1 MTSFLDQL
9 EAIRPDG
16 VDAFAVDLDPEW
28 NCPLIPQGGIGA
40 AVAIECMQRI
50 LDDPRQRLRSAQ
62 VVFAAPVAS
71 GPCSV
76 SVVVL
81 RRGRN
86 VSQLQATVTSDGS
99 SAGMTVLA
107 VFGADRR
114 GFEFVD
120 VAMPTAPAP
129 EDCMSW
135 RDMEDHRPDRIRF
148 PFWDQLE
155 GRNAFGAPFQAP
167 GPRPTSSHGTWFR
180 YDVAPLLPDGSWH
193 PLAVLAMC
201 DTMPGAMFE
210 KLGPDVEDWY
220 GPSADFT
227 VHPMGVARS
236 EWLLAHST
244 ARWAGDGYASL
255 DITVWDPTEGLVAYA
270 TQVMYFTFP
279 DFREPLQ

>member
-107 VFGADRR
+107 VFGADHVYRR
-114 GFEFVD
+114 LHV
-120 VAMPTAPAP
+120 VAGHGGPPA
-129 EDCMSW
+129 
-135 RDMEDHRPDRIRF
+135 RPDSL
-148 PFWDQLE
+148 PFLGSARRTKRVW
-155 GRNAFGAPFQAP
+155 RPF
-167 GPRPTSSHGTWFR
+167 SSAR
-180 YDVAPLLPDGSWH
+180 
-193 PLAVLAMC
+193 
-201 DTMPGAMFE
+201 
-210 KLGPDVEDWY
+210 
-220 GPSADFT
+220 PSAYIQ
-227 VHPMGVARS
+227 PRN
-236 EWLLAHST
+236 
-244 ARWAGDGYASL
+244 
-255 DITVWDPTEGLVAYA
+255 LVS
-270 TQVMYFTFP
+270 V
-279 DFREPLQ
+279 